1 MGFEQNINEQ
11 KSDISILIVED
22 DQPSRIYIATL
33 LKQLS
38 NKVLTADDGEQGL
51 EIYIQH
57 QPDIVIT
64 DIAMPYLNGIEMS
77 RKIKSINPKAQII
90 LTTAFSDSQFLI
102 QSIEIGVNYYLLK
115 PIQKKQLVDTIK
127 RVIAIRNLEKEIEEQ
142 TLYIKKLSQAVEQSP
157 SMLLILNRNRI
168 IEYANP
174 KYIEISG
181 FTFAEITAGTI
192 TDMSIDSLFPND
204 VNKLVA
210 NGIKI
215 ERKQEIK
222 KIKKNGEEYW
232 VSAALS
238 ALQDESGEIVN
249 YIVTF
254 EDITELKN
262 AQNNLRDINL
272 ELEKRVHERTSELQ
286 TTNELLVAEIAE
298 RKKAEQEMRQA
309 KEIAEAANKAKSSF
323 LAKVSHELRTP
334 MNGILGMTSVLLG
347 TELTEKQKKFL
358 NVVKSSAD
366 SLLNIINDILD
377 ISKIEAGKIDIKSQ
391 TFDLKSVV
399 QQAIELHK
407 YSAKNKNID
416 LISRFL
422 KPLPDNVIG
431 DPFRLQ
437 QVLNNLIGNAVKFTD
452 KGGVTVT
459 IKKIAEGKDK
469 NEIQFSINDT
479 GIGIPENKMHMLFKS
494 FSQVENFQ
502 TRKFGGTGLG
512 LAISKELIDLM
523 NGKIWVE
530 SKQFVGSTFHFSINF
545 KLPKS
550 QIENN
555 KSDEAQAD
563 FPNRQLKILVV
574 EDSLINQEV
583 IKQVLL
589 SKNCDIVITSSGQ
602 EALEASQSQEFD
614 VILMDVQLPDISGIE
629 VTINIREN
637 SSNFNQNTPVIAIT
651 GHSSE
656 EHKNECFAAGFN
668 SFITKPYSWDYLF
681 KEINRLTNEKNNNN
695 VNNTNKTNIVPIVNL
710 KKLLAVLN
718 GNKTVL
724 NHLIEYYNKNYI
736 KEINDIK
743 RAMESDDLKLIGHI
757 AHRIKSE
764 VGNFEALNAV
774 EIARKIEL
782 KSKEGEKIELEFL
795 IPSLESEMIKIAE
808 ELSVNKFD

>member
-1 MGFEQNINEQ
+1 
-11 KSDISILIVED
+11 
-22 DQPSRIYIATL
+22 
-33 LKQLS
+33 QLS

-57 QPDIVIT
+57 QPDIIIT

-115 PIQKKQLVDTIK
+115 PIQKKQLIDTVK

-157 SMLLILNRNRI
+157 SMLLILNKNRN

-174 KYIEISG
+174 KYIETSG
-181 FTFAEITAGTI
+181 FTFAEITEGTI
-192 TDMSIDSLFPND
+192 TDMSIDTLFPID
-204 VNKLVA
+204 VNKLVE

-238 ALQDESGEIVN
+238 AVQDESGDIVN

-272 ELEKRVHERTSELQ
+272 ELEKRVHERTAELQ

-347 TELTEKQKKFL
+347 TELNEKQKKFL

-377 ISKIEAGKIDIKSQ
+377 ISKIEAGKIELKNQ

-416 LISRFL
+416 LTSRFL
-422 KPLPDNVIG
+422 KPLPDIVIG

-437 QVLNNLIGNAVKFTD
+437 QVLNNLIGNAIKFTD

-459 IKKIAEGKDK
+459 ITKVAEGKGK

-479 GIGIPENKMHMLFKS
+479 GIGIPENKMHLLFKS

-555 KSDEAQAD
+555 KSEEI
-563 FPNRQLKILVV
+563 PNDLPNKQLKILVV

-589 SKNCDIVITSSGQ
+589 SKNCDIVITSTGQ

-614 VILMDVQLPDISGIE
+614 VILM
-629 VTINIREN
+629 
-637 SSNFNQNTPVIAIT
+637 
-651 GHSSE
+651 
-656 EHKNECFAAGFN
+656 
-668 SFITKPYSWDYLF
+668 
-681 KEINRLTNEKNNNN
+681 
-695 VNNTNKTNIVPIVNL
+695 
-710 KKLLAVLN
+710 
-718 GNKTVL
+718 
-724 NHLIEYYNKNYI
+724 
-736 KEINDIK
+736 
-743 RAMESDDLKLIGHI
+743 
-757 AHRIKSE
+757 
-764 VGNFEALNAV
+764 
-774 EIARKIEL
+774 
-782 KSKEGEKIELEFL
+782 
-795 IPSLESEMIKIAE
+795 
-808 ELSVNKFD
+808 